1 LDDAELEDAELED
14 AELVLLLLLV
24 EVLVAEVEVV
34 LVAELED
41 EEVVDGCKTLAVTT
55 VASSP
60 IPHKSDPIAM

>member
-1 LDDAELEDAELED
+1 LEDALLVLELLVAVLVELEED
-14 AELVLLLLLV
+14 ALLVLELLV
-24 EVLVAEVEVV
+24 AVLV
-34 LVAELED
+34 ELEE

>member
-1 LDDAELEDAELED
+1 LDDAELEEAELED
-14 AELVLLLLLV
+14 AELVLLLLV